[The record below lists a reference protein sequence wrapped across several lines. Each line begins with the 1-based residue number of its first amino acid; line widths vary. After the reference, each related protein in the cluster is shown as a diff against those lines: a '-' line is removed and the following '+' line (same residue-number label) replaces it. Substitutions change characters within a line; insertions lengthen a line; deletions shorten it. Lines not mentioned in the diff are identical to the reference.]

1 MKFLLVVT
9 PLSIYHKTRSHAVR
23 NKKYTI
29 VSQPGETIFVDMTG
43 PFLNILIGDWYWISV
58 VDNYSRYSWSL
69 FTKTKSQLPK
79 KMEKCIEKMTS
90 CGTPAKYLCIDKA
103 GEHQSK
109 LQRASKKENVTL
121 KYRTPHTLQLNG
133 VIERIL
139 SVYKRRIVGNDV
151 KRRT

>member
-1 MKFLLVVT
+1 MGITGTFLD
-9 PLSIYHKTRSHAVR
+9 
-23 NKKYTI
+23 N
-29 VSQPGETIFVDMTG
+29 
-43 PFLNILIGDWYWISV
+43 LIGNQYWTGV
-58 VDNYSRYSWSL
+58 VDNYSRYLLSL
-69 FTKTKSQLPK
+69 ITKTKSQLPK
-79 KMEKCIEKMTS
+79 KMEKFIEKMTS

-109 LQRASKKENVTL
+109 LQRACKKENVTL

-139 SVYKRRIVGNDV
+139 SVYKRRIVSNGV